1 MAGLTYI
8 ENEQLL
14 HSGSFY
20 TASGNITIS
29 PLAAELGS
37 TITIG
42 IVGGYALPTLAQIAL
57 IGSQSISAS
66 YVPNLYP
73 QTYQVSGSWAS
84 ASLSSSYVPNL
95 YPQVTQGTVA
105 SASWVSASVFITT
118 AQTASYVTA
127 SNVIG
132 VVSSASYVPN
142 LYPQVAQI
150 TVPSSSW
157 VSASAFIITAQSASY
172 IDAGN
177 ITTGILNNT
186 RLPSQINVTGVSA
199 SFTGS
204 LKGNLNGTASYAPT
218 QLPDITDDT
227 INHRIGINNVIPY
240 SALDVVGNISLNGY
254 LVNSNITSSNSNFI
268 GVGAGGVTGANNS
281 NFFGINAGW
290 SATSAANS
298 NFFGINAGWD
308 AIGGNDSNFFGYYA
322 GNGAYYA
329 ANSNF
334 FGRTAGYNAQYANAS
349 NFFGYQAGASATNA
363 NNSIFIGYNSGLSDT
378 VNNSAGNSSILIG
391 DYTSTGGNS
400 DSICIGKG
408 TMNNAA
414 KQLNV
419 GNVLYATGIY
429 SGSTPSSTPIAGAKV
444 GIGKNNPVNTLDVIG
459 NISCSVITASLF
471 NGTASWSNNSITASY
486 VSNLYPQVSQVTVPS
501 ASWVSASAFITTAQT
516 ASYINADGITTGTL
530 NNARLPSQINVTGI
544 SASFTGSFKG
554 NFNGTAS
561 WSNNSVTASSA
572 DSFHVRGDVTIDG
585 ALFASQLSASNIY
598 ITSSNLVVFDNILQL
613 NAQTPHLRYAGIELF
628 DSGSSN
634 QAAFFLWDGLNN
646 YFFVSSSDAGWSRKI
661 VMGPIN
667 ETDLTPNYVPIADNF
682 NSLKDSVIY
691 QSASNVIIGA
701 TISVNKLD
709 VAGNISC
716 SVITASL
723 NGTASYAQTASYV
736 LSSNIVG
743 YITALSASWASSS
756 ISSSYLKAG
765 DNIITDIVAVFNT
778 VDIYGEL
785 SAGSNFRITED
796 GDIRITEN
804 GDLRI
809 IESVAP
815 FTVDINGNVASDG
828 WIFSYGGFTGSLF
841 GTSSWSNNSVTASYV
856 SSSVIVGIVTSAS
869 YAITSSWSNNSPIQ
883 LPDITD
889 VSGEVFINNAAHG
902 GTTLAGANVN
912 IFSPGGFI
920 DINTGGVGGISID
933 GLGNTTIQNAYI
945 TGSMTGNVI
954 GSASYALTASYVS
967 SSNIVGTVSS
977 ASYYTAQNYACRK
990 TPTGLI
996 NGANA
1001 VFTWSPIPIPG
1012 TETLTRNG
1020 IIQDDSGNDY
1030 TISGGGVTFVSA
1042 PLTGDKIKMSYY
1054 F

>member
-1 MAGLTYI
+1 MPGLTYI

-42 IVGGYALPTLAQIAL
+42 VVGGYAIPTLAQIAL

-66 YVPNLYP
+66 YVSNLYP

-84 ASLSSSYVPNL
+84 SSLSSSYVPNL
-95 YPQVTQGTVA
+95 YPQISQVTVA
-105 SASWVSASVFITT
+105 SASWVSASAFITT
-118 AQTASYVTA
+118 AQ
-127 SNVIG
+127 
-132 VVSSASYVPN
+132 SASYVSN
-142 LYPQVAQI
+142 LYPQTYQV
-150 TVPSSSW
+150 TVPSASW
-157 VSASAFIITAQSASY
+157 VSASAFITIAQTASY
-172 IDAGN
+172 IDAGS
-177 ITTGILNNT
+177 ITTGTLNNS

-204 LKGNLNGTASYAPT
+204 LKGSLAGTASWSSNST
-218 QLPDITDDT
+218 NQLPDITDDT
-227 INHRIGINNVIPY
+227 TNHRIGINNVSPY

-308 AIGGNDSNFFGYYA
+308 AIGGNDSNFFGYYS

-363 NNSIFIGYNSGLSDT
+363 NNSLFIGYNAGYNDT

-391 DYTSTGGNS
+391 DYTSTGGNP

-408 TMNNAA
+408 TQNSAT
-414 KQLNV
+414 KQLNI
-419 GNVLYATGIY
+419 GNVIYSTGIY
-429 SGSTPSSTPIAGAKV
+429 SGLTPSSTPIAGGKM
-444 GIGKNNPVNTLDVIG
+444 GIGINTPVNTLDVAG

-471 NGTASWSNNSITASY
+471 YGTASCAKSASY
-486 VSNLYPQVSQVTVPS
+486 VSSGVIVGTVTS
-501 ASWVSASAFITTAQT
+501 ASYSMTS
-516 ASYINADGITTGTL
+516 SYALTSSY
-530 NNARLPSQINVTGI
+530 A
-544 SASFTGSFKG
+544 A
-554 NFNGTAS
+554 
-561 WSNNSVTASSA
+561 TASSA

-598 ITSSNLVVFDNILQL
+598 ITSSYLIATDNILQL
-613 NAQTPHLRYAGIELF
+613 NAQTPHLRYAGLELF

-691 QSASNVIIGA
+691 QSASNVSIGT

-723 NGTASYAQTASYV
+723 NGTASYANTASYV
-736 LSSNIVG
+736 SSINIVG

-765 DNIITDIVAVFNT
+765 DNIITDIGAVFNT

-796 GDIRITEN
+796 GNIRITEN

-809 IESVAP
+809 IESVSP
-815 FTVDINGNVASDG
+815 FTVDINGNVESDG

-841 GTSSWSNNSVTASYV
+841 GTASWAS
-856 SSSVIVGIVTSAS
+856 
-869 YAITSSWSNNSPIQ
+869 NSPIQ

-889 VSGEVFINNAAHG
+889 VGGEVFINDAAHG

-920 DINTGGVGGISID
+920 DINTGGSGGISID
-933 GLGNTTIQNAYI
+933 GMGNTTITNALI
-945 TGSMTGNVI
+945 TGSMTGNLI
-954 GSASYALTASYVS
+954 GTASYALTSSYATTALTAPSYLPLVGGDLTGRLGLINITASRGATFAGSVGIGTITPTLATLQVAGNVYATSFTGSFSGTASWSNNAITASYVS
-967 SSNIVGTVSS
+967 SSAITGTVAS
-977 ASYYTAQNYACRK
+977 ASYYSATNYACRK
-990 TPTGLI
+990 VPTTGAI
-996 NGANA
+996 NGSNA
-1001 VFTWSPIPIPG
+1001 VFTWSPIPIVG
-1012 TETLTRNG
+1012 TEMLFRNG
-1020 IIQDDSGNDY
+1020 ILQSGGSDDY
-1030 TISGGGVTFVSA
+1030 TISGGSITFIGA
-1042 PLTGDKIKMSYY
+1042 PLSGDKIVMTYY
-1054 F
+1054 Y